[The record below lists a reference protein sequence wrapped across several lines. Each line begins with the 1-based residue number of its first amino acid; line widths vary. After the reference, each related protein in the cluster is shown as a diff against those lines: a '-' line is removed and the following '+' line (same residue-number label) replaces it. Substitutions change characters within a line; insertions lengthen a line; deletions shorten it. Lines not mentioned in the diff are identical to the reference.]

1 MSENDEDWDNNTT
14 VPRRRLEAAAKLQIA
29 IEMVLM
35 QYGWIGSLNYWRA
48 QGFTPTSR
56 RLVIAYLVPAYCEEL
71 AAAGHEMTNP
81 QWADLATDLA
91 RDAVVKLDCDQRLK

>member
-1 MSENDEDWDNNTT
+1 MEKDENWDNNST
-14 VPRRRLEAAAKLQIA
+14 VPRKRLNAAAKLQIA
-29 IEMVLM
+29 IEVVLH
-35 QYGWIGSLNYWRA
+35 QHGWLGSLDFWKA

-81 QWADLATDLA
+81 QWADLATELA
-91 RDAVVKLDCDQRLK
+91 RDALVKLDCAE